1 MKTLP
6 NLQQIEIL
14 ILIVKHGSFRQ
25 AAKALNLSPPALTV
39 AINHL
44 EEKLGVRLLNRSTRS
59 LSLTAVGEEFLNNIT
74 PVVNDYRRV
83 VDSLNY
89 HRLTPEGVV
98 KVNLPRI
105 VIDLFFQDYFIA
117 FKNACPNVTLELYAT
132 DRKVNIIESGFD
144 AGIRYSQ
151 DVPKEMIAIPFG
163 EKLSLIPVAS
173 PDYIREAGEPDTPQ
187 SLVNFRCINRCFP
200 GGEKYRWEFIGPSGE
215 LSEVAVKGDLVVD
228 ADSAMIQ
235 AAESGLGI
243 AFVYQSLVTQQ
254 LSAGSLVHLLPDYR
268 YPADHFCVYYPSRKH
283 IPAPLRAFIAWV
295 MAQNKNILG
304 QQTARHGSRPED

>member
-6 NLQQIEIL
+6 DLQQIEIL

-25 AAKALNLSPPALTV
+25 AARALNLSPPALTS

-59 LSLTAVGEEFLNNIT
+59 LSLTAVGEEFLNNMT
-74 PVVNDYRRV
+74 PVVNNYRRV

-105 VIDLFFQDYFIA
+105 VLDLFFQRYFIA
-117 FKNACPNVTLELYAT
+117 FKTAYPDVTLELFTT

-144 AGIRYSQ
+144 AGIRYSR
-151 DVPKEMIAIPFG
+151 DVPKDMIAIPFG

-173 PDYIREAGEPDTPQ
+173 PDYLRQAGAPDTPQ
-187 SLVNFRCINRCFP
+187 SLINFRCINRCFP
-200 GGEKYRWEFIGPSGE
+200 SGEKYRWEFISPDGE
-215 LSEVAVKGDLVVD
+215 PGEVAVKGDLVVD
-228 ADSAMIQ
+228 SDTAMIQ

-243 AFVYQSLVTQQ
+243 AFVYQSLVSAQ
-254 LSAGSLVHLLPDYR
+254 LNAGSLIRLLPSYR

-283 IPAPLRAFIAWV
+283 IPAPLRAFITWV
-295 MAQNKNILG
+295 MAQNKSIL
-304 QQTARHGSRPED
+304 HE

>member
-6 NLQQIEIL
+6 DLQQIEIL

-25 AAKALNLSPPALTV
+25 AARALNLSPPALTS

-59 LSLTAVGEEFLNNIT
+59 LSLTAVGEEFLNNMT

-105 VIDLFFQDYFIA
+105 VLDLFFQRYFIA
-117 FKNACPNVTLELYAT
+117 FKTAYPDVTLELFTT

-144 AGIRYSQ
+144 AGIRYSR
-151 DVPKEMIAIPFG
+151 DVPKDMIAIPFG

-173 PDYIREAGEPDTPQ
+173 PDYLRQAGAPDTPQ
-187 SLVNFRCINRCFP
+187 SLINFRCINRCFP
-200 GGEKYRWEFIGPSGE
+200 SGEKYRWEFISPDGE
-215 LSEVAVKGDLVVD
+215 PGEVAVKGDLVVD
-228 ADSAMIQ
+228 SDTAMIQ

-243 AFVYQSLVTQQ
+243 AFVYQSLVSAQ
-254 LSAGSLVHLLPDYR
+254 LNAGSLIRLLPSYS

-283 IPAPLRAFIAWV
+283 IPAPLRAFITWV
-295 MAQNKNILG
+295 MAQNKSIL
-304 QQTARHGSRPED
+304 HE

>member
-6 NLQQIEIL
+6 DLQQIEIL

-25 AAKALNLSPPALTV
+25 AARALNLSPPALTS

-59 LSLTAVGEEFLNNIT
+59 LSLTAVGEEFLNNMT

-105 VIDLFFQDYFIA
+105 VLDLFFQRYFIA
-117 FKNACPNVTLELYAT
+117 FKTAYPDVTLELFTT

-144 AGIRYSQ
+144 AGIRYSR
-151 DVPKEMIAIPFG
+151 DVPKDMIAIPFG

-173 PDYIREAGEPDTPQ
+173 PDYLRQAGAPDTPQ
-187 SLVNFRCINRCFP
+187 SLINFRCINRCFP
-200 GGEKYRWEFIGPSGE
+200 SGEKYRWEFISPDGE
-215 LSEVAVKGDLVVD
+215 PGEVTVKGDLVVD
-228 ADSAMIQ
+228 SDTAMIQ

-243 AFVYQSLVTQQ
+243 AFVYQSLVSAQ
-254 LSAGSLVHLLPDYR
+254 LNAGSLIRLLPSYR

-283 IPAPLRAFIAWV
+283 IPAPLRAFITWV
-295 MAQNKNILG
+295 MAQNKSIL
-304 QQTARHGSRPED
+304 HE

>member
-6 NLQQIEIL
+6 DLQQIEIL

-25 AAKALNLSPPALTV
+25 AARALNLSPPALTS

-59 LSLTAVGEEFLNNIT
+59 LSLTAVGEEFLNNMT
-74 PVVNDYRRV
+74 PVMNDYRRV

-105 VIDLFFQDYFIA
+105 VLDLFFQRYFIA
-117 FKNACPNVTLELYAT
+117 FKTAYPDVTLELFTT

-144 AGIRYSQ
+144 AGIRYSR
-151 DVPKEMIAIPFG
+151 DVPKDMIAIPFG

-173 PDYIREAGEPDTPQ
+173 PDYLRQAGAPDTPQ
-187 SLVNFRCINRCFP
+187 SLINFRCVNRCFP
-200 GGEKYRWEFIGPSGE
+200 SGEKYRWEFISPDGDPG
-215 LSEVAVKGDLVVD
+215 EVAVKGDLVVD
-228 ADSAMIQ
+228 SDTAMIQ

-243 AFVYQSLVTQQ
+243 AFVYQSLVSAQ
-254 LSAGSLVHLLPDYR
+254 LNAGSLIRLLPSYR

-283 IPAPLRAFIAWV
+283 IPAPLRAFITWV
-295 MAQNKNILG
+295 MAQNKSIL
-304 QQTARHGSRPED
+304 HE

>member
-6 NLQQIEIL
+6 DLQQIEIL

-25 AAKALNLSPPALTV
+25 AARALNLSPPALTS

-59 LSLTAVGEEFLNNIT
+59 LSLTAVGEEFLNNMT

-105 VIDLFFQDYFIA
+105 VLDLFFQRYFIA
-117 FKNACPNVTLELYAT
+117 FKTAYPDVTLELFTT

-144 AGIRYSQ
+144 AGIRYSR
-151 DVPKEMIAIPFG
+151 DVPKDMIAIPFG

-173 PDYIREAGEPDTPQ
+173 PDYLRQAGAPDTPQ
-187 SLVNFRCINRCFP
+187 SLINFRCINRCFP
-200 GGEKYRWEFIGPSGE
+200 SGEKYRWEFISPDGE
-215 LSEVAVKGDLVVD
+215 PGEVAVKGDLVVD
-228 ADSAMIQ
+228 SDTAMIQ

-243 AFVYQSLVTQQ
+243 AFVYQSLVSAQ
-254 LSAGSLVHLLPDYR
+254 LNAGSLIRLLPSYR

-283 IPAPLRAFIAWV
+283 IPAPLRAFITCV
-295 MAQNKNILG
+295 MAQNKSIL
-304 QQTARHGSRPED
+304 HE

>member
-6 NLQQIEIL
+6 DLQQIEIL

-25 AAKALNLSPPALTV
+25 AARALNLSPPALTS

-59 LSLTAVGEEFLNNIT
+59 LSLTAVGEEFLNNMT

-105 VIDLFFQDYFIA
+105 VLDLFFQRYFIA
-117 FKNACPNVTLELYAT
+117 FKTAYPDVTLELFTT

-144 AGIRYSQ
+144 AGIRYSR
-151 DVPKEMIAIPFG
+151 DVPKDMIAIPFG

-173 PDYIREAGEPDTPQ
+173 PDYLRQAGAPDTSQ
-187 SLVNFRCINRCFP
+187 SLINFRCINRCFP
-200 GGEKYRWEFIGPSGE
+200 SGEKYRWEFISPDGE
-215 LSEVAVKGDLVVD
+215 PGEVAVKGDLVVD
-228 ADSAMIQ
+228 SDTAMIQ

-243 AFVYQSLVTQQ
+243 AFVYQSLVSAQ
-254 LSAGSLVHLLPDYR
+254 LNAGSLIRLLPSYR

-283 IPAPLRAFIAWV
+283 IPAPLRAFITWV
-295 MAQNKNILG
+295 MAQNKSIL
-304 QQTARHGSRPED
+304 HE

>member
-6 NLQQIEIL
+6 DLQQIEIL

-25 AAKALNLSPPALTV
+25 AARALNLSPPALTS

-59 LSLTAVGEEFLNNIT
+59 LSLTAVGEEFLNNMT

-105 VIDLFFQDYFIA
+105 VLDLFFQRYFIA
-117 FKNACPNVTLELYAT
+117 FKTAYPDVTLELFTT

-144 AGIRYSQ
+144 AGIRYSR
-151 DVPKEMIAIPFG
+151 DVPKDMIAIPFG

-173 PDYIREAGEPDTPQ
+173 PDYLRQAGAPDTPQ
-187 SLVNFRCINRCFP
+187 SLINFRCINRCFP
-200 GGEKYRWEFIGPSGE
+200 SGEKYRWEFISPDGE
-215 LSEVAVKGDLVVD
+215 PGEVAVKGDLVVD
-228 ADSAMIQ
+228 SDTAMIQ

-243 AFVYQSLVTQQ
+243 AFVYRSLVSAQ
-254 LSAGSLVHLLPDYR
+254 LNAGSLIRLLPSYR

-283 IPAPLRAFIAWV
+283 IPAPLRAFITWV
-295 MAQNKNILG
+295 MAQNKSIL
-304 QQTARHGSRPED
+304 HE

>member
-6 NLQQIEIL
+6 DLQQIEIL

-25 AAKALNLSPPALTV
+25 AARALNLSPPALTS

-59 LSLTAVGEEFLNNIT
+59 LSLTTVGEEFLNNMT

-105 VIDLFFQDYFIA
+105 VLDLFFQRYFIA
-117 FKNACPNVTLELYAT
+117 FKTAYPDVTLELFTT
-132 DRKVNIIESGFD
+132 DRKVSIIESGFD
-144 AGIRYSQ
+144 AGIRYSR
-151 DVPKEMIAIPFG
+151 DVPKDMIAIPFG

-173 PDYIREAGEPDTPQ
+173 PDYLRQAGAPDTPQ
-187 SLVNFRCINRCFP
+187 SLINFRCINRCFP
-200 GGEKYRWEFIGPSGE
+200 SGEKYRWEFISPDGE
-215 LSEVAVKGDLVVD
+215 PGEVAVKGDLVVD
-228 ADSAMIQ
+228 SDTAMIQ

-243 AFVYQSLVTQQ
+243 AFVYQSLVSAQ
-254 LSAGSLVHLLPDYR
+254 LNAGSLIRLLPSYR

-283 IPAPLRAFIAWV
+283 IPAPLRAFITWV
-295 MAQNKNILG
+295 MAQNKSIL
-304 QQTARHGSRPED
+304 HE

>member
-6 NLQQIEIL
+6 DLQQIEIL

-25 AAKALNLSPPALTV
+25 AARALNLSPPALTS

-59 LSLTAVGEEFLNNIT
+59 LSLTAVGEEFLNNMT

-105 VIDLFFQDYFIA
+105 VLDLFFQRYFIA
-117 FKNACPNVTLELYAT
+117 FKTAYPDVTLELFTT

-144 AGIRYSQ
+144 AGIRYSR
-151 DVPKEMIAIPFG
+151 DVPKDMIAIPFG

-173 PDYIREAGEPDTPQ
+173 PNYLHEAGAPDTPQ

-200 GGEKYRWEFIGPSGE
+200 SGEKYRWEFISPDGE
-215 LSEVAVKGDLVVD
+215 PGEVAVKG
-228 ADSAMIQ
+228 
-235 AAESGLGI
+235 
-243 AFVYQSLVTQQ
+243 
-254 LSAGSLVHLLPDYR
+254 
-268 YPADHFCVYYPSRKH
+268 
-283 IPAPLRAFIAWV
+283 RA
-295 MAQNKNILG
+295 
-304 QQTARHGSRPED
+304 RS

>member
-6 NLQQIEIL
+6 DLQQIEIL

-25 AAKALNLSPPALTV
+25 AARALNLSPPALTS

-59 LSLTAVGEEFLNNIT
+59 LSLTAVGEEFLNNMT

-105 VIDLFFQDYFIA
+105 ILDLFFQRYFIA
-117 FKNACPNVTLELYAT
+117 FKTAYPDVTLELFTT

-144 AGIRYSQ
+144 AGIRYSR
-151 DVPKEMIAIPFG
+151 DVPKDMIAIPFG

-173 PDYIREAGEPDTPQ
+173 PDYLRQAGAPDTPQ
-187 SLVNFRCINRCFP
+187 SLSNFRCINRCFP
-200 GGEKYRWEFIGPSGE
+200 SGEKYRWEFISPDGE
-215 LSEVAVKGDLVVD
+215 PGEVAVKGDLVVD
-228 ADSAMIQ
+228 SDTAMIQ

-243 AFVYQSLVTQQ
+243 AFVYQSLVSAQ
-254 LSAGSLVHLLPDYR
+254 LNAGSLIRLLPSYR

-283 IPAPLRAFIAWV
+283 IPAPLRAFITWV
-295 MAQNKNILG
+295 MAQNKSIL
-304 QQTARHGSRPED
+304 HE

>member
-6 NLQQIEIL
+6 DLQQIEIL

-25 AAKALNLSPPALTV
+25 AARALNLSPPALTS

-59 LSLTAVGEEFLNNIT
+59 LSLTAVGEEFLNNMT
-74 PVVNDYRRV
+74 LVVNDYRRV

-105 VIDLFFQDYFIA
+105 VLDLFFQRYFIA
-117 FKNACPNVTLELYAT
+117 FKTAYPDVTLELFTT

-144 AGIRYSQ
+144 AGIRYSR
-151 DVPKEMIAIPFG
+151 DVPKDMIAIPFG

-173 PDYIREAGEPDTPQ
+173 PDYLRQAGAPDTPQ
-187 SLVNFRCINRCFP
+187 SLINFRCINRCFP
-200 GGEKYRWEFIGPSGE
+200 SGEKYRWEFISPDGE
-215 LSEVAVKGDLVVD
+215 PGEVAVKGDLVVD
-228 ADSAMIQ
+228 SDTAMIQ

-243 AFVYQSLVTQQ
+243 AFVYQSLVSAQ
-254 LSAGSLVHLLPDYR
+254 LNAGSLIRLLPSYR

-283 IPAPLRAFIAWV
+283 IPAPLRAFITWV
-295 MAQNKNILG
+295 MAQNKSIL
-304 QQTARHGSRPED
+304 HE

>member
-6 NLQQIEIL
+6 DLQQIEIL

-25 AAKALNLSPPALTV
+25 AARALNLSPPALTS

-59 LSLTAVGEEFLNNIT
+59 LSLTAVGEEFLNNMT

-105 VIDLFFQDYFIA
+105 VLDLFFQRYFIA
-117 FKNACPNVTLELYAT
+117 FKTAYPDVTLELFTT

-144 AGIRYSQ
+144 AGIRYSR
-151 DVPKEMIAIPFG
+151 DVPKDMIAIPFG

-173 PDYIREAGEPDTPQ
+173 PDYLRQAGAPDTPQ
-187 SLVNFRCINRCFP
+187 SLINFRCINRCFP
-200 GGEKYRWEFIGPSGE
+200 SGEKYRWEFISPDGE
-215 LSEVAVKGDLVVD
+215 PGDVAVKGDLVVD
-228 ADSAMIQ
+228 SDTAMIQ

-243 AFVYQSLVTQQ
+243 AFVYQSLVSAQ
-254 LSAGSLVHLLPDYR
+254 LNAGSLIRLLPRYR

-283 IPAPLRAFIAWV
+283 IPAPLRAFITWV
-295 MAQNKNILG
+295 MAQNKSIL
-304 QQTARHGSRPED
+304 HE

>member
-6 NLQQIEIL
+6 DLQQIEIL

-25 AAKALNLSPPALTV
+25 AARALNLSPPALTS

-59 LSLTAVGEEFLNNIT
+59 LSLTAVGEEFLNNMT

-105 VIDLFFQDYFIA
+105 VLDLFFQRYFIA
-117 FKNACPNVTLELYAT
+117 FKTAYPDVTLELFTT
-132 DRKVNIIESGFD
+132 DRKVNIIESGFE
-144 AGIRYSQ
+144 AGIRYSR
-151 DVPKEMIAIPFG
+151 DVPKDMIAIPFG

-173 PDYIREAGEPDTPQ
+173 PDYLRQAGAPDTPQ
-187 SLVNFRCINRCFP
+187 SLINFRCINRCFP
-200 GGEKYRWEFIGPSGE
+200 SGEKYRWEFISPDGE
-215 LSEVAVKGDLVVD
+215 PGEVAVKGDLVVD
-228 ADSAMIQ
+228 SDTAMIQ

-243 AFVYQSLVTQQ
+243 AFVYQSLVSAQ
-254 LSAGSLVHLLPDYR
+254 LNAGSLIRLLPSYR

-283 IPAPLRAFIAWV
+283 IPAPLRAFITWV
-295 MAQNKNILG
+295 MAQNKSIL
-304 QQTARHGSRPED
+304 HE

>member
-6 NLQQIEIL
+6 DLQQIEIL

-25 AAKALNLSPPALTV
+25 AARALNLSPPALTS

-59 LSLTAVGEEFLNNIT
+59 LSLTAMGEEFLNNMT

-105 VIDLFFQDYFIA
+105 VLDLFFQRYFIA
-117 FKNACPNVTLELYAT
+117 FKTAYPDVTLELFTT

-144 AGIRYSQ
+144 AGIRYSR
-151 DVPKEMIAIPFG
+151 DVPKDMIAIPFG

-173 PDYIREAGEPDTPQ
+173 PDYLRQAGAPDTPQ
-187 SLVNFRCINRCFP
+187 SLINFRCINRCFP
-200 GGEKYRWEFIGPSGE
+200 SGEKYRWEFISPDGE
-215 LSEVAVKGDLVVD
+215 PGEVAVKGDLVVD
-228 ADSAMIQ
+228 SDTAMIQ

-243 AFVYQSLVTQQ
+243 AFVYQSLVSAQ
-254 LSAGSLVHLLPDYR
+254 LNAGSLIRLLPSYR

-283 IPAPLRAFIAWV
+283 IPAPLRAFITWV
-295 MAQNKNILG
+295 MAQNKSIL
-304 QQTARHGSRPED
+304 HE

>member
-6 NLQQIEIL
+6 DLQQIEIL

-25 AAKALNLSPPALTV
+25 AARALNLSPPALTS

-59 LSLTAVGEEFLNNIT
+59 LSLTAVGEEFLNNMT
-74 PVVNDYRRV
+74 PVFNDYRRV

-105 VIDLFFQDYFIA
+105 VLDLFFQRYFIA
-117 FKNACPNVTLELYAT
+117 FKTAYPDVTLELFTT

-144 AGIRYSQ
+144 AGIRYSR
-151 DVPKEMIAIPFG
+151 DVPKDMIAIPFG

-173 PDYIREAGEPDTPQ
+173 PDYLRQAGAPDTPQ
-187 SLVNFRCINRCFP
+187 SLINFRCINRCFP
-200 GGEKYRWEFIGPSGE
+200 SGEKYRWEFISPDGE
-215 LSEVAVKGDLVVD
+215 PGEVAVKGDLVVD
-228 ADSAMIQ
+228 SDTAMIQ

-243 AFVYQSLVTQQ
+243 AFVYQSLVSAQ
-254 LSAGSLVHLLPDYR
+254 LNAGSLSRLLPSYR

-283 IPAPLRAFIAWV
+283 IPAPLRAFITWV
-295 MAQNKNILG
+295 MAQNKSIL
-304 QQTARHGSRPED
+304 HE

>member
-6 NLQQIEIL
+6 DLQQIEIL

-25 AAKALNLSPPALTV
+25 AARALNLSPPALTS

-59 LSLTAVGEEFLNNIT
+59 LSLTAVGEEFLNNMT

-105 VIDLFFQDYFIA
+105 VLDLFFQRYFIA
-117 FKNACPNVTLELYAT
+117 FKTAYPDVTLELFTT
-132 DRKVNIIESGFD
+132 DRNVNIIESGFD
-144 AGIRYSQ
+144 AGIRYSR
-151 DVPKEMIAIPFG
+151 DVPKDMIAIPFG

-173 PDYIREAGEPDTPQ
+173 PDYLRQAGAPDTPQ
-187 SLVNFRCINRCFP
+187 SLINFRCINRCFP
-200 GGEKYRWEFIGPSGE
+200 SGEKYRWEFISPDGE
-215 LSEVAVKGDLVVD
+215 PGEVAVKGDLVVD
-228 ADSAMIQ
+228 SDTAMIQ

-243 AFVYQSLVTQQ
+243 AFVYQSLVSAQ
-254 LSAGSLVHLLPDYR
+254 LNAGSLIRLLPSYR

-283 IPAPLRAFIAWV
+283 IPAPLRAFITWV
-295 MAQNKNILG
+295 MAQNKSIL
-304 QQTARHGSRPED
+304 HE